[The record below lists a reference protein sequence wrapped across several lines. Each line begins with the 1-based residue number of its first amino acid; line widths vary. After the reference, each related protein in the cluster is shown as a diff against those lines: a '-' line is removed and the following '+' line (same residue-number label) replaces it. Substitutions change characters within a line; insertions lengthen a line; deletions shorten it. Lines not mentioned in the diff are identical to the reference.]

1 MSPDLILPLISR
13 WIHMLCAVT
22 VIGSIIFYRF
32 AFVVAEKR
40 AAGDGLPEEFKTALF
55 KRWKLLLHPP
65 IVFLLG
71 SGLYTYLMV
80 TRHLHDDQPL
90 YHALFGVKFLLALLV
105 FALYVILTS
114 TMKWSEKLR
123 EKNALWALL
132 VIAVL
137 AVIAVGGVMR
147 TLPVVP
153 VVPVVEAPAVPVA
166 EAHWSNN

>member
-1 MSPDLILPLISR
+1 MTPDLILPLIAR
-13 WIHMLCAVT
+13 WVHIFCAVI

-32 AFVVAEKR
+32 AVVVAEKR
-40 AAGDGLPEEFKTALF
+40 TLPEGLPEEFKTALY

-65 IVFLLG
+65 IIFFLA

-105 FALYVILTS
+105 FALYVVLTS
-114 TMKWSEKLR
+114 TMKWSESLR
-123 EKNALWALL
+123 KKDALWAVLIL
-132 VIAVL
+132 AVL
-137 AVIAVGGVMR
+137 AVMAIGGVMR

-153 VVPVVEAPAVPVA
+153 VV